1 MHTPNEITIAH
12 RIALLYLYFASETDK
27 QLASEEMM
35 TISDKI
41 ENFLNNNINKE
52 NSLNAWDIVSE
63 SLNWFTSLNPIQ
75 KEENYIKIMDYFRD
89 KFTDEQKSCIVE
101 DLKEIAKSDGIVLD
115 AEKKLIKKS
124 AEMLEN

>member
-12 RIALLYLYFASETDK
+12 QIAFLYLYFASETDK

-41 ENFLNNNINKE
+41 ENFLNKNINE
-52 NSLNAWDIVSE
+52 GYSLNAWDIVSE
-63 SLNWFTSLNPIQ
+63 SLNWFTSLNPQQ
-75 KEENYIKIMDYFRD
+75 KEENYIKIMDYFRE
-89 KFTDEQKSCIVE
+89 KFTDEQKSCIIE

-115 AEKKLIKKS
+115 VENKLIKKS
-124 AEMLEN
+124 AEILEN

>member
-12 RIALLYLYFASETDK
+12 QIAFLYLYFASETDK
-27 QLASEEMM
+27 RLASEEMM

-41 ENFLNNNINKE
+41 ENCLNKNINKG

-89 KFTDEQKSCIVE
+89 KFTDKQKSCIVE